1 MGEDDDDE
9 PGRRRARRMR
19 EQIDAELHGERAP
32 RTPREFAERAARE
45 AADEARRLEEAGG
58 EEHDPEERSEQGA

>member
-1 MGEDDDDE
+1 MGEDDE
-9 PGRRRARRMR
+9 PGLRRAQRVR

-58 EEHDPEERSEQGA
+58 EERDPEERSEKNA